1 MAKIKYSEKV
11 ISRTKYEVKKEIT
24 LSLESTP
31 ELRKEIAKVFQTAN
45 RRIQNIEKAG
55 YLSPAVEALNL
66 EKGGYSKFNFKDKT
80 WADLKIEYAKA
91 VSFLQK
97 PTSTA
102 TGAKQYENH
111 IKDAYELE
119 QVEFDAI
126 KHKLQNK
133 FLSPAEQAFDSSPAK
148 RYKDFS
154 GEFETYKNSLADQ
167 IEGEGKALENTE
179 NLDRALDRDL
189 SQIIPEIEKDQ
200 AAKEI
205 GRILLGFSDFDI

>member
-1 MAKIKYSEKV
+1 MGKIKYTEKV
-11 ISRTKYEVKKEIT
+11 ISRTKYEINKEIT

-31 ELRKEIAKVFQTAN
+31 QLRKEIAKVFQTAN

-66 EKGGYSKFNFKDKT
+66 EKGGYSKFNFTGKS

-102 TGAKQYENH
+102 MGAKQYENH
-111 IKDAYELE
+111 IKDAYELS

-189 SQIIPEIEKDQ
+189 SQIIPEIEKDH

-205 GRILLGFSDFDI
+205 GRILRGFSDFDM